1 MNPSPIAS
9 PVDRRTVISLFSRL
23 RTREGQSRHL
33 PLYAELRDMGEV
45 FAAPWGG
52 HLVTSYNLCDQILR
66 SRQWKALDSQWR
78 ATQGNHDRWSSPASQ
93 QAAKTLPMLNPPYHT
108 KMRQSAGNP
117 FDRKSLGK
125 IKRSIDESVD
135 QLLDGLAE
143 ELRQEEE
150 ADFSSLISEQL
161 PVLSIGRWLGLPS
174 SDYPLLNSLVN
185 DQVLTQELF
194 PSPSQLSRADTATQ
208 RLQHYFTELVRE
220 RRKAPGNDPI
230 SSWISTWDTLEPDR
244 ELADAA
250 VHSLAFF
257 VLEAALETTT
267 HLLNSMTYLL
277 LKHPRQLEQLRAQP
291 EHIPGAVDEALRY
304 DPPIHLFSRTAPED
318 VTLAGVRIREGE
330 MVQLM
335 VGAAHHDPRKYTDPE
350 VFDVRRNAPNLGF
363 GSGIHYCLGAPLA
376 RLEATS
382 LLTALMARMPGLR
395 LGSPPSWAPQVTFR
409 RLTSLMVTAS

>member
-1 MNPSPIAS
+1 M
-9 PVDRRTVISLFSRL
+9 ISLFSRL

-33 PLYAELRDMGEV
+33 PLYAELRNLGDV
-45 FAAPWGG
+45 IAAPWGG

-78 ATQGNHDRWSSPASQ
+78 EKQGNHDRWNTPASQ
-93 QAAKTLPMLNPPYHT
+93 QAAKTLPMLNPPHHT
-108 KMRQSAGNP
+108 KMRQSLGNP
-117 FDRKSLGK
+117 FDRKSLGS
-125 IKRSIDESVD
+125 IKRSIGESVD

-143 ELRQEEE
+143 ELRQGE

-161 PVLSIGRWLGLPS
+161 PVISIGRWLGLPS
-174 SDYPLLNSLVN
+174 SDYRLLNSLVN

-194 PSPSQLSRADTATQ
+194 PSPSQLALADAATRQ
-208 RLQHYFTELVRE
+208 LQDYFTELVRE
-220 RRKAPGNDPI
+220 RRKAPGSDPV
-230 SSWISTWDTLEPDR
+230 STWIRTWDTLEPDR

-267 HLLNSMTYLL
+267 HMLNSATYLL
-277 LKHPRQLEQLRAQP
+277 LKHPRQLELLRARP
-291 EHIPGAVDEALRY
+291 EHIPDAVDEALRY

-318 VTLAGVRIREGE
+318 VTLAGTRIREGD

-350 VFDVRRNAPNLGF
+350 VFDVRRKAPNLGF

-382 LLTALMARMPGLR
+382 LLTALLARMPGLR
-395 LGSPPSWAPQVTFR
+395 LGSSPSWAPQVTFR
-409 RLTSLMVTAS
+409 RLTRLMVTVS